1 MSLFVDTSALYT
13 LLVRSEDGHEQ
24 VLEAFRVAVQGT
36 DPLWATSYVLVETA
50 ALLQHRIGLDAL
62 RDLERA
68 LVPLLSVEW
77 VSEGLHRRAVA
88 RLLRGDRRQL
98 SLVDCASFEFM
109 KAKGLTR
116 ALTLDRHFAE
126 AGFEIVPQP
135 GS

>member
-1 MSLFVDTSALYT
+1 MSLFVDTSAVYA
-13 LLVRSEDGHEQ
+13 LLVRSERDHRP
-24 VLEAFRVAVQGT
+24 VLDAFRAAVQGT
-36 DPLWATSYVLVETA
+36 EPLWVTSYVLVETA
-50 ALLQHRIGLDAL
+50 ALLQHRIGLDAV

-77 VSEGLHRRAVA
+77 VSRGLHRRAVA
-88 RLLRGDRRQL
+88 RLLRDDRRRV

-126 AGFEIVPQP
+126 AGFEVVPQS
-135 GS
+135 GA